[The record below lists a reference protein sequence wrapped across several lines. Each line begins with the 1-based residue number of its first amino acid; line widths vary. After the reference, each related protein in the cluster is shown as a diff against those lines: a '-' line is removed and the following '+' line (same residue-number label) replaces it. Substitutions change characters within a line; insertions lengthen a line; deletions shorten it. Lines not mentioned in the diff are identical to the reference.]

1 MPTPFRLTVGS
12 HGSLPVLRVSGAMVY
27 GQDLT
32 GVTDTLVKV
41 AAARPPHVI
50 VDLSE
55 VEAADSTGISVL
67 LEINQVVRAAGGH
80 VVLLRPPDRLRSA
93 LHLTRVSSLF
103 DIAADDAELAK
114 KIESSE

>member
-1 MPTPFRLTVGS
+1 MATPFRLTVGS
-12 HGSLPVLRVSGAMVY
+12 HGSVPVLRLSGAMTY

-32 GVTDTLVKV
+32 GIADAVNKV
-41 AAARPPHVI
+41 AAAGPRHVI

-55 VEAADSTGISVL
+55 VEGADSTGISVL
-67 LEINQVVRAAGGH
+67 LEINQIVRATGGH

-103 DIAADDAELAK
+103 DIAGDDAELAR
-114 KIESSE
+114 KIEG